1 MVSEV
6 RRCKDC
12 RYKDVWVY
20 AEPCNNCYD
29 EFGHPCFEAK
39 QGQDRKCIDCKHNE
53 IAVTQSHCKDCI
65 RNPRRPYFDRK
76 NAEPAGSTSKKMTRS
91 AILTEAN
98 NIVSGHRK
106 AGEYGPPEDS
116 FKSIAAF
123 WAEYLGH
130 EIKPHDVA
138 VMMALLKIARIKGG
152 ETKKDNWVD
161 LAGYAACGGECQ
173 DKEE

>member
-29 EFGHPCFEAK
+29 KFGHPCFEAK
-39 QGQDRKCIDCKHNE
+39 QGQDRKCRDCKHNE
-53 IAVTQSHCKDCI
+53 IAVTQSPCKDCI
-65 RNPRRPYFDRK
+65 WNPRRPYFDRK

-123 WAEYLGH
+123 WGEYLGH

-152 ETKKDNWVD
+152 ETKKDNWID

-173 DKEE
+173 SKEE